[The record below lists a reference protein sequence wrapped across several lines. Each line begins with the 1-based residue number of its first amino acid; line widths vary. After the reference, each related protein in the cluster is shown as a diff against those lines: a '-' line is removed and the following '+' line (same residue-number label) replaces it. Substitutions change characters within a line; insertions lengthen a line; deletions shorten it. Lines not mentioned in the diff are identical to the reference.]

1 MNKIDWTDK
10 NAVLQK
16 LNNYIKSNN
25 DTLVGSGSNQEWRH
39 ILDYCNKFNYDIK
52 KLCSDLGYDY
62 WKLKGKNLPIN
73 YYKDYS
79 VLRNTILNF
88 IKEYGYFPQINELKN
103 NYNVPPT
110 VIQKHGGIEKIKNDI
125 GYVGNDLVDESGF
138 RNRSHYE
145 YIVAQFLIHNN
156 IPYKREQHPFPKPYQ
171 NLRSDFMFEES
182 NGNIWHLEVWG
193 YRESDVDGKRSQE
206 YCKNKEQ
213 KIDLYN
219 RYGIN
224 LISIEN
230 NVFENTFNDIQ
241 KKLSSILSP
250 ILKVNLKP
258 VPHEFLINPN
268 KLTDDDLFAEIMK
281 LSQDDFTLPSESE
294 FTSDNKNLFYE
305 ALRRFGNY
313 TNFANH
319 YGVVTNNKHKYWNE
333 ENVQN
338 RLLSIHEKYKYLPTS
353 IEIRNN
359 KLSKQDKLFIG
370 IVDATKTVYK
380 NTIKAYLTFYESCV
394 KNGRNLGV
402 KDIEYLTN
410 LYNLKYFRKDK
421 VSQDDRDRAYNI
433 LLKIN

>member
-52 KLCSDLGYDY
+52 ELCSDLGYDY

-79 VLRNTILNF
+79 VLKNTILNF
-88 IKEYGYFPQINELKN
+88 IKEYGYFPQISELKN

-182 NGNIWHLEVWG
+182 NGNVWHLEVWG

-213 KIDLYN
+213 KIDL
-219 RYGIN
+219 
-224 LISIEN
+224 
-230 NVFENTFNDIQ
+230 
-241 KKLSSILSP
+241 
-250 ILKVNLKP
+250 
-258 VPHEFLINPN
+258 
-268 KLTDDDLFAEIMK
+268 
-281 LSQDDFTLPSESE
+281 
-294 FTSDNKNLFYE
+294 
-305 ALRRFGNY
+305 
-313 TNFANH
+313 
-319 YGVVTNNKHKYWNE
+319 
-333 ENVQN
+333 
-338 RLLSIHEKYKYLPTS
+338 
-353 IEIRNN
+353 
-359 KLSKQDKLFIG
+359 
-370 IVDATKTVYK
+370 
-380 NTIKAYLTFYESCV
+380 
-394 KNGRNLGV
+394 
-402 KDIEYLTN
+402 
-410 LYNLKYFRKDK
+410 
-421 VSQDDRDRAYNI
+421 
-433 LLKIN
+433 